1 MAAATESKT
10 VHSAAVTYVSMISL
24 LTLCPPFVILL
35 WYTMV
40 HADGSVIKSWDYL
53 RQNGLQGFIDIWP
66 RPTAVAWKLIACFG
80 AFEAALQLL
89 LPGKRVE
96 GPISP
101 TGHRPVYKG
110 MELYPRIGKNF
121 DIKVFTNCRFGMMSW
136 AVLAVTYCIK
146 QYEANAKVEDSMLVN
161 TILMLIYVTKF
172 FLWEAG
178 YWSTMD
184 IAHDRAGFYI
194 CWGCLV
200 WVPSVYT
207 SPGMYLVNHPVHLGT
222 QLALFI
228 LAAGILCIYINY
240 DCDRQRQEFRRTNG
254 RCLVWGKAPSKIVAS
269 YTTSSGETK
278 QSLLLTSGC
287 FYHTSTLYFLRSFFS
302 TELKETMIDV
312 DPNTGNTGKY
322 TARRFPTGS
331 FLESTE
337 TFINVE
343 SLTVA
348 HFKFLGLFISDGYVR
363 KMSAYDNVVG
373 GKLKLKGKALDVK
386 AGGMKKKKKHKKNH
400 DQIAQVIEDDLSA
413 GGSTEVLAD
422 PDEKETNDATKE
434 IGEEKPAPYDDNLTP
449 AERRYIEQRQKL
461 DVNRLAKEANKS
473 HRDRIQDF
481 NQYLANMSEHYDIP
495 KVGPG

>member
-101 TGHRPVYKG
+101 TGHRPVYKANG
-110 MELYPRIGKNF
+110 VAAY
-121 DIKVFTNCRFGMMSW
+121 
-136 AVLAVTYCIK
+136 AVT
-146 QYEANAKVEDSMLVN
+146 
-161 TILMLIYVTKF
+161 LITYLS
-172 FLWEAG
+172 LWWPVIFDAIP
-178 YWSTMD
+178 TV
-184 IAHDRAGFYI
+184 AGFYI

-278 QSLLLTSGC
+278 QSLLLTSGWWGLARHFHYVPEILAAFFWTVPALFNHFLPY
-287 FYHTSTLYFLRSFFS
+287 FYVIFLTILLFDRAKRDDDRCRS
-302 TELKETMIDV
+302 K
-312 DPNTGNTGKY
+312 
-322 TARRFPTGS
+322 FPTGS